1 MKLLLKIT
9 FLYLLFSSHLQA
21 QEQSVSLVS
30 DLEGIYPGEV
40 VTVSLLY
47 NISDVTQTSGLGL
60 RVFYDSSQLE
70 IQQNSTYF
78 LDGKIAHAIQED
90 IRDLDDDPSTNVFIN
105 ISWASISG
113 QWPSFL
119 VTDLS
124 LAELV
129 FVTTKT
135 FNGSTL
141 RVKQS
146 SNAVGY
152 RFVGDKLFLSATI

>member
-1 MKLLLKIT
+1 MKLLFNIF
-9 FLYLLFSSHLQA
+9 FLYLLFSSNLQA
-21 QEQSVSLVS
+21 QEQSVSLSS
-30 DLEGIYPGEV
+30 DLQGIYPGEV

-47 NISDVTQTSGLGL
+47 NTSDMTQTSGLGI
-60 RVFYDSSQLE
+60 RVFYDSSQLKV
-70 IQQNSTYF
+70 QPTSSYF
-78 LDGKIAHAIQED
+78 SDGKIAHAIQED

-113 QWPSFL
+113 KWPSFP

-129 FVTTKT
+129 FVPTKT
-135 FNGSTL
+135 FNGSTV
-141 RVKQS
+141 RVEQS

-152 RFVGDKLFLSATI
+152 RFVGDNLFLSASI